1 VSIAL
6 AALVMPRRRSVV
18 SRIDSFTPS
27 EATFVEVAGE
37 RAPVAA
43 LVVADR
49 RLERFQPW
57 TAFKLDV
64 ELAGIGMPA
73 IRIALMVV
81 ATAAGLAFLLGGP
94 VGSPPAAV
102 VVALVLPVT
111 ARMLISARAGRVRRR
126 FADQLAEN
134 LQVLASALRA
144 GHSFLG
150 ALSVMVNDASE
161 PSRSEYQRV
170 LAQEQFGVPIEESLN
185 VVSERMRNDDV
196 SYIGLIA
203 TLQQET
209 GGNTAEV
216 LDRVVN
222 TIRERAELRRLVRTL
237 TAQGRLGGWI
247 VTGLPLALILLLS
260 LVNPGYLDPMLDN
273 TLGQVIL
280 AVAFMMVGAGALIIR
295 RIVDIE
301 V

>member
-1 VSIAL
+1 
-6 AALVMPRRRSVV
+6 
-18 SRIDSFTPS
+18 
-27 EATFVEVAGE
+27 
-37 RAPVAA
+37 VAA

-49 RLERFQPW
+49 RLERFRPW
-57 TAFKLDV
+57 TTFKLDV

-111 ARMLISARAGRVRRR
+111 ARIMISARAARVRRR

-150 ALSVMVNDASE
+150 ALSVMVTDASE

-170 LAQEQFGVPIEESLN
+170 LAQEQFGVAIEESLS

-196 SYIGLIA
+196 GYIGLIA

-216 LDRVVN
+216 LDRVVH

-280 AVAFMMVGAGALIIR
+280 AVAFMMVGAGALVIR